1 MDYVVHSTIPSSN
14 CVDVHGMFFIKTL
27 ILGAEQLFVDEK
39 IWCQVKLEKKKH
51 LEFINIYLDELRN
64 LINNKNSI
72 KFL

>member
-1 MDYVVHSTIPSSN
+1 MDYVVHSTIPSSK

-27 ILGAEQLFVDEK
+27 ILGAEQLFVVEK
-39 IWCQVKLEKKKH
+39 IWCQVKLEKKH
-51 LEFINIYLDELRN
+51 LEFINIYLVELRN